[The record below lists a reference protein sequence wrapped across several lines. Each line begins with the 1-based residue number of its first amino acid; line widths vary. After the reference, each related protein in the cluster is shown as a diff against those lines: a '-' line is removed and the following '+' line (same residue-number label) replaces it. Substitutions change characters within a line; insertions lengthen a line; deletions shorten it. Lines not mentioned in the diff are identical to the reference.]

1 MLKQGALRRHLVTLK
16 EINGSGSNK
25 LITSKVFSSQE
36 EAKKTATVE
45 LIKDIATCFKY
56 GISGLY
62 YKLIDK
68 ITEDND

>member
-1 MLKQGALRRHLVTLK
+1 MIKPGDTVYIIANNNYIKEYQVLKVAGGFVTLK

-45 LIKDIATCFKY
+45 
-56 GISGLY
+56 
-62 YKLIDK
+62 
-68 ITEDND
+68 